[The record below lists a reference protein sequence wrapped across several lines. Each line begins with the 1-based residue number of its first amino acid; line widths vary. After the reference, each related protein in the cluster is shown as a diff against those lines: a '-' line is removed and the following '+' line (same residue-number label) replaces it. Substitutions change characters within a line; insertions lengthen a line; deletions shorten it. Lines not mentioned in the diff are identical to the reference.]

1 MSSVK
6 RIQMQD
12 LAPAAQ
18 RDRPKD
24 ETAAIDAV
32 REDGRSRLK
41 RDKSKSFLCRMS
53 AERHRTIAATKY
65 GGQPVTRTEVL
76 DRAID
81 ALAKQNNVKVSS

>member
-1 MSSVK
+1 
-6 RIQMQD
+6 MQD

-24 ETAAIDAV
+24 ETAAIGAV

-41 RDKSKSFLCRMS
+41 RDKSQSFLCRKS
-53 AERHRTIAATKY
+53 AERHRTIAALADVLAATKY
-65 GGQPVTRTEVL
+65 GGQPVTHTEVL